1 MRGGD
6 NGGARPYFHHQRPSA
21 VEETEGARP
30 VVLAVEC
37 RGLTKRYGA
46 TTVVDGVDLQVETGE
61 LFGLLGPNGAGKT
74 TVIRILLG
82 LVQPD
87 DGEAW
92 VLGSRVP
99 CPHRLA
105 EIGALVEEPAFYPW
119 MSGRRNLDVVAREGA
134 AVAPG
139 AVQRALDAAGMTSAA
154 RRKVG
159 AYSQGMRQRLGIGA
173 AILRRPALLLLD
185 EPANG
190 LDPAGIR
197 ELRELL
203 RRLGG
208 QGTTV
213 VLSSHL
219 LGEVERVCDRVAVID
234 RGRLVSVGVAGRNGG
249 AGVAERLRITVEP
262 DEVAP
267 ARMALAPL
275 EVTEGDV
282 PGSLI
287 VAGADGRSANQC
299 LAAAGIYAAAI
310 VPDHLSLEER
320 FLAMTRGGPPC
331 DC

>member
-1 MRGGD
+1 
-6 NGGARPYFHHQRPSA
+6 
-21 VEETEGARP
+21 

-37 RGLTKRYGA
+37 RGLTKRYGGTA
-46 TTVVDGVDLQVETGE
+46 VVDGVDLHVEAGE

-87 DGEAW
+87 GGEAW

-99 CPHRLA
+99 CPQRLA

-139 AVQRALDAAGMTSAA
+139 AVQDALDALGMASAA
-154 RRKVG
+154 PRKVG
-159 AYSQGMRQRLGIGA
+159 TYSQGMRQRLGIAA
-173 AILRRPALLLLD
+173 AILRQPALLLLD

-203 RRLGG
+203 RRLAG

-213 VLSSHL
+213 LLSSHL

-234 RGRLVSVGVAGRNGG
+234 RGRLVSVDGAGRNGG
-249 AGVAERLRITVEP
+249 AGGAERLRITVEP
-262 DEVAP
+262 DEVAS
-267 ARMALAPL
+267 ARLALAPL
-275 EVTEGDV
+275 AVTEGDV

-287 VAGADGRSANQC
+287 VAGTDGRLANQC
-299 LAAAGIYAAAI
+299 LAVAGIYAAAI
-310 VPDHLSLEER
+310 VADQLTLEER
-320 FLAMTRGGPPC
+320 FLAMTQGGHRATAER
-331 DC
+331 

>member
-1 MRGGD
+1 M
-6 NGGARPYFHHQRPSA
+6 
-21 VEETEGARP
+21 
-30 VVLAVEC
+30 VLAVEC
-37 RGLTKRYGA
+37 RGLTKRYGG

-82 LVQPD
+82 LVEPD

-92 VLGSRVP
+92 VLGSRLP
-99 CPHRLA
+99 CPQRLA

-139 AVQRALDAAGMTSAA
+139 AAQGALDVVGMASAA
-154 RRKVG
+154 QRRVG
-159 AYSQGMRQRLGIGA
+159 TYSQGMRQRLGIAA

-203 RRLGG
+203 RRLGR

-219 LGEVERVCDRVAVID
+219 LGEVERVCDRVAVLD
-234 RGRLVSVGVAGRNGG
+234 RGRLVSVGAAGTNGG
-249 AGVAERLRITVEP
+249 AGVADLLRITVEP
-262 DEVAP
+262 HEVTA

-275 EVTEGDV
+275 EVTEGNS

-287 VAGADGRSANQC
+287 VVGTDGRSANQS
-299 LAAAGIYAAAI
+299 LAVAGIYAAAI
-310 VPDHLSLEER
+310 VVDHLSLEER
-320 FLAMTRGGPPC
+320 FLAMTEGGHRATAER
-331 DC
+331 

>member
-1 MRGGD
+1 M
-6 NGGARPYFHHQRPSA
+6 A
-21 VEETEGARP
+21 
-30 VVLAVEC
+30 C
-37 RGLTKRYGA
+37 RGLTKRYRG
-46 TTVVDGVDLQVETGE
+46 TTVVDGVALQVEPGE
-61 LFGLLGPNGAGKT
+61 LFGFLGPNGAGTT

-99 CPHRLA
+99 CPQRLA

-119 MSGRRNLDVVAREGA
+119 MSGRRNLDVIARQGA

-139 AVQRALDAAGMTSAA
+139 AARDALDAVGMASAA
-154 RRKVG
+154 ERKVG
-159 AYSQGMRQRLGIGA
+159 TYSQGMRQRLGIAA

-203 RRLGG
+203 RRLAG

-213 VLSSHL
+213 FLSSHL

-234 RGRLVSVGVAGRNGG
+234 QGRLVSVGAAGRNG
-249 AGVAERLRITVEP
+249 VADRLRITVKP
-262 DEVAP
+262 DEVAG
-267 ARMALAPL
+267 ARIALAPL
-275 EVTEGDV
+275 DVTEGDA

-287 VAGADGRSANQC
+287 VAGTDGRSANQS
-299 LAAAGIYAAAI
+299 LAGAGIYAAAI
-310 VPDHLSLEER
+310 VADHLSLEER
-320 FLAMTRGGPPC
+320 FLAMTQGGHRATAER
-331 DC
+331 